1 MDNEVKNKSHLFAFS
16 LPNFLLREFT
26 VILKTFILNKISKHK
41 VNKIKLKL
49 HYAGPQIFFINLHL
63 KLLLGVLQLYFYF
76 SEDKIITGLQFDRNS
91 VRHRIFS

>member
-26 VILKTFILNKISKHK
+26 VILKTFILNKISKLK
-41 VNKIKLKL
+41 VNKIKL
-49 HYAGPQIFFINLHL
+49 HYAGPQNFFINLHL